1 MRMKNAGHRDLSR
14 KLYSIK
20 RFFFGPLHNMSK
32 SEGAAI
38 GNMYGEEGGREGG
51 IVAMDRV
58 NERALDVY
66 ERILCIRV
74 FIIWSI

>member
-20 RFFFGPLHNMSK
+20 RFFFGPLYNMSK
-32 SEGAAI
+32 PESAAI
-38 GNMYGEEGGREGG
+38 GNMYGKEGGREGR

-58 NERALDVY
+58 NERALDV
-66 ERILCIRV
+66 
-74 FIIWSI
+74 